1 MWHSGGPRQIVWWRV
16 LAITCPKCNS
26 TIHAARYN
34 QPAGKCSGCGSEV
47 QTAAF
52 ASLISGPSLAGSGQR
67 LTDSDQAGCYYHP
80 HKTASVPCDN
90 CGRFLC
96 SLCDVDFGGKSLCP
110 VCIDNDS
117 GKNTPGALDTDRF
130 LYDKLAI
137 YLAIIPLLVTQ
148 IAALFLAIKYIAS
161 PISIPPR
168 GRLKVRW
175 ILAIV
180 ISLGQLWWLGMWIYE
195 MLR

>member
-1 MWHSGGPRQIVWWRV
+1 
-16 LAITCPKCNS
+16 
-26 TIHAARYN
+26 
-34 QPAGKCSGCGSEV
+34 
-47 QTAAF
+47 
-52 ASLISGPSLAGSGQR
+52 
-67 LTDSDQAGCYYHP
+67 
-80 HKTASVPCDN
+80 
-90 CGRFLC
+90 
-96 SLCDVDFGGKSLCP
+96 